1 MRILVTGGAG
11 FIGTH
16 IIFELMRLNLSVCVV
31 DDLSNAWMDNLKTIQ
46 SLCADKALCADKVN
60 FIKGDICDRKFL
72 NKVFE
77 SFKPDFVIHLAG
89 LKYVNESIDFPL
101 TYYKQNLNGALAVL
115 NAMDKVGTK
124 KILFSSSASVYG
136 AVDALSINEEHDCSP
151 MQPYAWSKYFI
162 EQMVSDWCVA
172 TTNSSAVILRY
183 FNPIGAH
190 GSHLIGDNPKNDSK
204 NALSIFIDCA
214 LGKTNKIP
222 IFGDDHDTPDGTCI
236 RDYLHVED
244 LAKGHLK
251 SLEYMERNK
260 GTEIINLGTGKGAS
274 VLELVR
280 ALEAVSSKPITYEIQ
295 SKRKGEIPY
304 SVADAN
310 KANVLLGWKTEKSLK
325 QMCSDAWLWTNRL
338 ANASP

>member
-1 MRILVTGGAG
+1 MKILVTGGAG

-46 SLCADKALCADKVN
+46 SLFTDKVN

-101 TYYKQNLNGALAVL
+101 TYYQQNLNGALAVL
-115 NAMDKVGTK
+115 NAMEKVGTK

-151 MQPYAWSKYFI
+151 MQPYARSKYFI

-190 GSHLIGDNPKNDSK
+190 GSHLIGDNPKNNSK
-204 NALSIFIDCA
+204 NALSTFIDCA

-222 IFGDDHDTPDGTCI
+222 IF
-236 RDYLHVED
+236 
-244 LAKGHLK
+244 
-251 SLEYMERNK
+251 
-260 GTEIINLGTGKGAS
+260 
-274 VLELVR
+274 
-280 ALEAVSSKPITYEIQ
+280 
-295 SKRKGEIPY
+295 
-304 SVADAN
+304 
-310 KANVLLGWKTEKSLK
+310 W
-325 QMCSDAWLWTNRL
+325 
-338 ANASP
+338 